1 MNNTLRFLFFT
12 GILFIVYGVACRVM
26 NWYFFWESRWVG
38 EMMLLAGI
46 TGFFYNRV
54 VEKEKYKLGALSE
67 KIILVIV
74 FLILLVQT
82 VFLSVMPM
90 TDAWQA
96 VKTNL
101 MNSQSLQE
109 ETGNIRG
116 ISMTPLG
123 TYSKHSN
130 NGESVTKAVFYITVK
145 GDTKYKDMVI
155 HLEHSGFGEWQI
167 TGAE

>member
-26 NWYFFWESRWVG
+26 SWYFFWESRWVG

-54 VEKEKYKLGALSE
+54 VEKEKYKLGALPE

-96 VKTNL
+96 AKNNL
-101 MNSQSLQE
+101 MNDQYLQE
-109 ETGNIRG
+109 ETGAIRG

-123 TYSKHSN
+123 TYSSHSE
-130 NGESVTKAVFYITVK
+130 NGSRVTKVVFFLTIK
-145 GDTKYKDMVI
+145 GDTKYKDMVM
-155 HLEHSGFGEWQI
+155 HLEHTGFGDWQI